1 MDLTSKVAIVTGAS
15 RGIGKAIA
23 LELGQAGATVIVNYN
38 RNAEAAE
45 AVASSINGIA
55 IQADVSTEAGCQALI
70 AAANEQG
77 SLDILVN
84 NAGITRDGLMVR
96 MSDDDW
102 NDVLNTNLQ
111 SAFRLCRAA
120 TEIMMRARSGSIINI
135 TSVSGIRGNAGQ
147 ANYAASK
154 AAVAAMSISLAKEMG
169 RRGIRVNC
177 VAPGFVATDMV
188 DAMNPKIVEG
198 AKAMIPMRRLAE
210 PIEIAKVV
218 RFLASDD
225 ASYVTG
231 QQWSVD
237 GGLGG

>member
-1 MDLTSKVAIVTGAS
+1 MDLTSKVAVVTGAS

-23 LELGQAGATVIVNYN
+23 VELAKGGATVIVNYN

-45 AVASSINGIA
+45 AVANDIGGIA
-55 IQADVSTEAGCQALI
+55 IQADISTAEGCEKIIQAATEAGGI
-70 AAANEQG
+70 
-77 SLDILVN
+77 DILVN

-96 MSDDDW
+96 MSDQDW
-102 NDVLNTNLQ
+102 SSVLDTNLQ
-111 SAFRLCRAA
+111 SVFRLCRAA

-154 AAVAAMSISLAKEMG
+154 AAVAAMSTSLAKEMG

-188 DAMNPKIVEG
+188 DAMNPKVVEA
-198 AKAMIPMRRLAE
+198 AKSMIPMRRLAKPE
-210 PIEIAKVV
+210 EVAKVV

-231 QQWSVD
+231 QQWVVD

>member
-23 LELGQAGATVIVNYN
+23 LELGEAGATVIVNYN
-38 RNAEAAE
+38 RNAEGAE
-45 AVASSINGIA
+45 AVASSIGGIA
-55 IQADVSTEAGCQALI
+55 IQADVSTAAGCQVLI
-70 AAANEQG
+70 DAAIEKG
-77 SLDILVN
+77 GLDILVN

-102 NDVLNTNLQ
+102 NDVFSTNLH

-135 TSVSGIRGNAGQ
+135 TSISGMRGNAGQ

-210 PIEIAKVV
+210 PREIAKVV

-231 QQWSVD
+231 QQWAVD

>member
-1 MDLTSKVAIVTGAS
+1 MDLSNKVAIVTGAS
-15 RGIGKAIA
+15 RGIGRAIA
-23 LELGQAGATVIVNYN
+23 IELGTAGAKVIVNYN

-45 AVASSINGIA
+45 EVANAINGLA
-55 IQADVSTEAGCQALI
+55 VQGDVSTSEGCDRLI
-70 AAANEQG
+70 EAAADLG
-77 SLDILVN
+77 TLDILVN

-96 MSDDDW
+96 MTDDDW
-102 NDVLNTNLQ
+102 SDVLNTNLN

-120 TEIMMRARSGSIINI
+120 TEVMMRQRKGSIINV

-154 AAVAAMSISLAKEMG
+154 AGVAAMTSSLAKEMG

-177 VAPGFVATDMV
+177 IAPGFVETDMV
-188 DAMNPKIVEG
+188 DAMNPRVVEG
-198 AKAMIPMRRLAE
+198 AKALIPMRRLARPE
-210 PIEIAKVV
+210 EIAKVV

-231 QQWSVD
+231 QQWVVD
-237 GGLGG
+237 GGLGS

>member
-23 LELGQAGATVIVNYN
+23 LELGQAGASVIVNYN

-55 IQADVSTEAGCQALI
+55 VQADVATEAGCQALI
-70 AAANEQG
+70 AAANEHG
-77 SLDILVN
+77 RLDILVN

-111 SAFRLCRAA
+111 SAFRLSRAA
-120 TEIMMRARSGSIINI
+120 TEIMMRARAGSIINI
-135 TSVSGIRGNAGQ
+135 TSISGMRGNAGQ

-154 AAVAAMSISLAKEMG
+154 AAVAAMSTSLAKEMG

-188 DAMNPKIVEG
+188 EAMNPKVVEG
-198 AKAMIPMRRLAE
+198 AKAMIPMRRLAK
-210 PIEIAKVV
+210 PSEIAKVV

-231 QQWSVD
+231 QQWAVD

>member
-1 MDLTSKVAIVTGAS
+1 MNLTSKIAIVTGSS

-23 LELGQAGATVIVNYN
+23 EELADAGATVIVNYN
-38 RNAEAAE
+38 RNAAAAE
-45 AVASSINGIA
+45 ATAKAIGGVAV
-55 IQADVSTEAGCQALI
+55 QADISTAEGCNALI
-70 AAANEQG
+70 DAAVEQG
-77 SLDILVN
+77 GIDVLVN

-102 NDVLNTNLQ
+102 NDVLTTNLQ
-111 SAFRLCRAA
+111 SAFRLCRAS

-154 AAVAAMSISLAKEMG
+154 AAMAAMSASLAKEMG

-188 DAMNPKIVEG
+188 DAMNPKVVDA
-198 AKAMIPMRRLAE
+198 AKNMIPMRRLAE
-210 PIEIAKVV
+210 PREVAKVV

-231 QQWSVD
+231 QQWVVD

>member
-1 MDLTSKVAIVTGAS
+1 MNLTNKVAIVTGAS
-15 RGIGKAIA
+15 RGIGRAIA
-23 LELGQAGATVIVNYN
+23 LELGQSGAKVIVNYN
-38 RNAEAAE
+38 RNAEAAQ
-45 AVASSINGIA
+45 AVAHEIGGVA
-55 IQADVSTEAGCQALI
+55 VQADVGTVDGCDKLI
-70 AAANEQG
+70 AAAAAQG
-77 SLDILVN
+77 SLEILVN

-96 MSDDDW
+96 MTDADW
-102 NDVLNTNLQ
+102 DDVLQTNLT
-111 SAFRLCRAA
+111 STFRLCRAA
-120 TEIMMRARSGSIINI
+120 TEIMMQQRRGSIINV

-154 AAVAAMSISLAKEMG
+154 AGVAAMTSSLAKEMG

-188 DAMNPKIVEG
+188 DAMNPKVVEG
-198 AKAMIPMRRLAE
+198 AKNLIPMRRLAQPE
-210 PIEIAKVV
+210 EIAKVV

-231 QQWSVD
+231 QQWVVD

>member
-1 MDLTSKVAIVTGAS
+1 MNLNSKIAIVTGAS

-23 LELGQAGATVIVNYN
+23 EELADAGATVIVNYN
-38 RNAEAAE
+38 RNVEAAQ
-45 AVASSINGIA
+45 ATAKAIGGIA
-55 IQADVSTEAGCQALI
+55 VQADISTESGCKALI
-70 AAANEQG
+70 DAAVEQG
-77 SLDILVN
+77 GIDILVN

-96 MSDDDW
+96 MSDADWDD
-102 NDVLNTNLQ
+102 VIRTNLQ
-111 SAFRLCRAA
+111 SAFRLCRAS

-154 AAVAAMSISLAKEMG
+154 AALAAMSTSLAKEMG

-188 DAMNPKIVEG
+188 DAMNPKIVDA
-198 AKAMIPMRRLAE
+198 AKNMIPMRRLAE
-210 PIEIAKVV
+210 PTEVAKVV

-231 QQWSVD
+231 QQWVVD
-237 GGLGG
+237 GGLGA

>member
-1 MDLTSKVAIVTGAS
+1 MDLTSKIAIVTGAS

-23 LELGQAGATVIVNYN
+23 IELAQGGAKVIVNYN

-45 AVASSINGIA
+45 AVASEINGIA
-55 IQADVSTEAGCQALI
+55 VQADISTIEGCEALIEAATEAG
-70 AAANEQG
+70 G
-77 SLDILVN
+77 VDILVN

-96 MSDDDW
+96 MSDADW
-102 NDVLNTNLQ
+102 SQVLDTNLQ
-111 SAFRLCRAA
+111 SVFRLCRAS

-154 AAVAAMSISLAKEMG
+154 AAVAAMSTSLAKEMG

-188 DAMNPKIVEG
+188 DAMNPKVVDA
-198 AKAMIPMRRLAE
+198 AKSMIPMRRLAQPE
-210 PIEIAKVV
+210 EIAKVV

-231 QQWSVD
+231 QQWVVD

>member
-23 LELGQAGATVIVNYN
+23 LELGEAGAKVIVNYN

-45 AVASSINGIA
+45 ATAASIGGIA
-55 IQADVSTEAGCQALI
+55 VQADISTEEGCQNLI
-70 AAANEQG
+70 AAAVEHG
-77 SLDILVN
+77 RLDILVN

-96 MSDDDW
+96 MSDADW
-102 NDVLNTNLQ
+102 NDVLNTNLL
-111 SAFRLCRAA
+111 SAFRLSRAA
-120 TEIMMRARSGSIINI
+120 TEIMMRARAGSIVNI

-154 AAVAAMSISLAKEMG
+154 AAVAAMSTSLAKEMG

-188 DAMNPKIVEG
+188 DAMNPKVVEG

-210 PIEIAKVV
+210 PSEIAKVV

-231 QQWSVD
+231 QQWVVD